1 MAAITGLR
9 YSKASELVAFSC
21 DDLSI
26 WGASLAHQGIS
37 QRGDPKTIFQQ
48 RSIYKS
54 LVKGRNGGASELVA
68 FSCDDL
74 SIRVIDL
81 ETRKLVR
88 EFWGC
93 VGPTNSLALL

>member
-1 MAAITGLR
+1 MPGGHVPYAHYRVHGGSNNR
-9 YSKASELVAFSC
+9 YSK
-21 DDLSI
+21 
-26 WGASLAHQGIS
+26 
-37 QRGDPKTIFQQ
+37 
-48 RSIYKS
+48 
-54 LVKGRNGGASELVA
+54 ASELVA

-93 VGPTNSLALL
+93 VGQVNDFIFSNDGRWIVAASMDSVVLARLAITKSSNGSHGVPV